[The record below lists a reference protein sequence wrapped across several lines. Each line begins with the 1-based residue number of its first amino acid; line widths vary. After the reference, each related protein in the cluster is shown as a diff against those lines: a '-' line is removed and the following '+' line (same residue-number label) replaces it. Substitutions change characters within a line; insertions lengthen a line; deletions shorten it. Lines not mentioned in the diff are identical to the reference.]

1 MNMKSNFLV
10 SGTLALLIC
19 SVAMADGYTPDVVE
33 FDGTTALAFDAAPQ
47 LVLADG
53 GTVEF
58 WVVPDWTSDPGYD
71 PAILSN
77 MGPEGYSYLVAM
89 LRDRSGLAFAAGESE
104 DVVSFDFADGRLHHV
119 AISQFDDGVS
129 IYVDGQVVGGSAI
142 RSLDLPS
149 DGVWVGS
156 IDGANNLFRGAI
168 AGLRFW
174 DTVLTQEE
182 IVKFAL
188 TDVFDGDHPNIDNL
202 SAMSNFNSGELLL
215 VQPEN
220 EQ

>member
-1 MNMKSNFLV
+1 MNMKTSYRV
-10 SGTLALLIC
+10 SGILALLFCTSAI
-19 SVAMADGYTPDVVE
+19 ADDYTPDVVE
-33 FDGTTALAFDAAPQ
+33 FDGMTTLAFDAAPQ

-58 WVVPDWTSDPGYD
+58 WVVPGWTSDPGYD

-77 MGPEGYSYLVAM
+77 KGPEGLSYLVAM
-89 LRDRSGLAFAAGESE
+89 LRDRSGIAFAAGEAE
-104 DVVSFDFADGRLHHV
+104 DVFTFNFADGRLHHV
-119 AISQFDDGVS
+119 AISQFEDGIS

-142 RSLDLPS
+142 KSLDLPS

-156 IDGANNLFRGAI
+156 LDGANNLFLGAI

-182 IVKFAL
+182 IVEFAL

-202 SAMSNFNSGELLL
+202 SAMSNFSSGELLL
-215 VQPEN
+215 VQAET